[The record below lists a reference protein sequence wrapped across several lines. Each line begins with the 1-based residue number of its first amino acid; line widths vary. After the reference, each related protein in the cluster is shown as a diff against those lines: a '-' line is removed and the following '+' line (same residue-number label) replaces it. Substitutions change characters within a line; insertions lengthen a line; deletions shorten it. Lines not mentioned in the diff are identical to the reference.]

1 MGREA
6 RLAPDRGPRKN
17 SAMEDYRCWA
27 EKASELFLEI
37 RESIGPKHPLYKR
50 LDYFLTHDELP
61 PKDN

>member
-27 EKASELFLEI
+27 EKAEELFLEI
-37 RESIGPKHPLYKR
+37 QKTLGPAHPLYKR
-50 LDYFLTHDELP
+50 IDKILDHTSP
-61 PKDN
+61 